1 MAATYTRNVNQGS
14 TAAPSGQSP
23 SAFCLLSDVR
33 TQPVRWLLRDRIP
46 YGEITV
52 VVGDPGAGKSMF
64 SIDAAARVSA
74 GQAMPFEV
82 QGSTGEPGSV
92 LLLSA
97 EDGAGAA
104 IRPRLETAGGDASKV
119 MVLNELDG
127 RPFSLPA
134 GYDLLEQVIRE
145 KAVRL
150 VVIDPFSALVDCNHN
165 SDRAVRAVLSPLAGL
180 ARKYKTAIMIV
191 CHPNKRQ
198 TRSAVQCGLGSTGII
213 AMARSALLLTKHPDD
228 PEQRVLA
235 TIKSNIGK
243 PVQALAFKIKPVGRQ
258 ARIEWLDKVD
268 LTADDLLAKPR
279 VASPRILAEAKEF
292 MSQVLSGGP
301 LELAEVMRLARNEGH
316 QSVVTRLA
324 MDQLGITR
332 TRTSDPKGTWY
343 IALPSPSG
351 PGGELGKDAA

>member
-1 MAATYTRNVNQGS
+1 
-14 TAAPSGQSP
+14 
-23 SAFCLLSDVR
+23 
-33 TQPVRWLLRDRIP
+33 
-46 YGEITV
+46 
-52 VVGDPGAGKSMF
+52 
-64 SIDAAARVSA
+64 
-74 GQAMPFEV
+74 MPFEV

-258 ARIEWLDKVD
+258 ARSNGWTKSI
-268 LTADDLLAKPR
+268 
-279 VASPRILAEAKEF
+279 SPR
-292 MSQVLSGGP
+292 M
-301 LELAEVMRLARNEGH
+301 
-316 QSVVTRLA
+316 TC
-324 MDQLGITR
+324 
-332 TRTSDPKGTWY
+332 W
-343 IALPSPSG
+343 PSPEWHRHAYLLRQRSSC
-351 PGGELGKDAA
+351 PKCFLGAHWSLRK